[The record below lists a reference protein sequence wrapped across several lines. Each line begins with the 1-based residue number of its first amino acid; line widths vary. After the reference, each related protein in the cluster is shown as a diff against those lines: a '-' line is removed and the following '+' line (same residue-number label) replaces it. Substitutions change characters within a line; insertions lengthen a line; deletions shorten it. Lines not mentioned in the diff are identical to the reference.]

1 MELQS
6 TTHER
11 SRRARRLGLVAIGI
25 VAVALLVPSGAFAD
39 GNVQVTPPGGLG
51 MITSDPPGIN
61 CPPACG
67 PINFPDAKVMLTAVG
82 LNGYSFS
89 RWDGCASEDAST
101 TPTRCEV
108 DTTPDATTTI
118 TASFDPAAK
127 LDVSPQGPGSV
138 QATFD
143 TATGE
148 GVTSSDFSSGPGECH
163 DFADSDGSAHCILP
177 YLRGRVVTLTA
188 SPNTGE
194 PFLGWGRYDCPAT
207 SLTCVITMNSAHE
220 SVAPL
225 FGATGTL
232 HVLLG
237 GVGVVT
243 SSPGGL
249 ADNSTGEPQPC
260 ASASTQDNAGPT
272 CDLTAPML
280 SQVRLTVTGNSGAP
294 IVWSPRCDVPI
305 GDPATCIVTMG
316 GRSGSRS
323 RSEMCNLRRH
333 RRRATTSSSLSLTP
347 VAARFAARVSIAAR
361 PARRSTRSAFT
372 RPWSRTRTP
381 ASTSSP
387 GVAHAP
393 RRRRAACGSDRRRR
407 WSPSS
412 TLIRQRRGESPSQ
425 AESKSKGQD
434 GTQRSGKVQLRRTD
448 HAVPP
453 GRPSARSG
461 SGRTP
466 LRERGRGPARE
477 PPARPGTSDVVG
489 QAPTRPADSADT
501 RPARRRRRPRTT
513 GAQTDRCVWKP
524 ADAEALASAPP
535 MTWQPDLTTRA
546 RAC

>member
-1 MELQS
+1 
-6 TTHER
+6 
-11 SRRARRLGLVAIGI
+11 
-25 VAVALLVPSGAFAD
+25 
-39 GNVQVTPPGGLG
+39 

-225 FGATGTL
+225 FGATG
-232 HVLLG
+232 
-237 GVGVVT
+237 
-243 SSPGGL
+243 
-249 ADNSTGEPQPC
+249 PC
-260 ASASTQDNAGPT
+260 TCFWAASA
-272 CDLTAPML
+272 L
-280 SQVRLTVTGNSGAP
+280 SPVRLE
-294 IVWSPRCDVPI
+294 D
-305 GDPATCIVTMG
+305 
-316 GRSGSRS
+316 SR
-323 RSEMCNLRRH
+323 
-333 RRRATTSSSLSLTP
+333 TT
-347 VAARFAARVSIAAR
+347 ARVS
-361 PARRSTRSAFT
+361 RSH
-372 RPWSRTRTP
+372 
-381 ASTSSP
+381 
-387 GVAHAP
+387 VH
-393 RRRRAACGSDRRRR
+393 
-407 WSPSS
+407 
-412 TLIRQRRGESPSQ
+412 
-425 AESKSKGQD
+425 
-434 GTQRSGKVQLRRTD
+434 
-448 HAVPP
+448 
-453 GRPSARSG
+453 
-461 SGRTP
+461 
-466 LRERGRGPARE
+466 
-477 PPARPGTSDVVG
+477 PPALRTMRAQPATS
-489 QAPTRPADSADT
+489 PHPCS
-501 RPARRRRRPRTT
+501 RR
-513 GAQTDRCVWKP
+513 C
-524 ADAEALASAPP
+524 AS
-535 MTWQPDLTTRA
+535 R
-546 RAC
+546 